1 MIGTRDDHGRWTP
14 GHSGNPGGRPA
25 SQSLNSA
32 IRAKLD
38 EVRDDGQTR
47 AQRIAAILVELA
59 ESGDLRAIREVI
71 DRTEGRPPQSIALD
85 TGVPYELKPVVFAQR
100 D

>member
-1 MIGTRDDHGRWTP
+1 MSDARDGNGRWTP
-14 GHSGNPGGRPA
+14 GHSGNPGGRPS

-38 EVRDDGQTR
+38 EMHEDGQTR

-59 ESGDLRAIREVI
+59 EGGDLRAIREVI
-71 DRTEGRPPQSIALD
+71 DRTEGRPAQSIALD
-85 TGVPYELKPVVFAQR
+85 TGIPYELKPVVFAQR

>member
-1 MIGTRDDHGRWTP
+1 MIDTRDDHGRFRP

-32 IRAKLD
+32 IRARLD

-59 ESGDLRAIREVI
+59 EGGDLRAIREVI